1 MWSTKKKKKERKN
14 TQKKIK
20 KEKELGKEGKSI
32 WLAGAPRPKQLLMT
46 LGVENL
52 VQIGMF

>member
-1 MWSTKKKKKERKN
+1 MEYKKKKERKN